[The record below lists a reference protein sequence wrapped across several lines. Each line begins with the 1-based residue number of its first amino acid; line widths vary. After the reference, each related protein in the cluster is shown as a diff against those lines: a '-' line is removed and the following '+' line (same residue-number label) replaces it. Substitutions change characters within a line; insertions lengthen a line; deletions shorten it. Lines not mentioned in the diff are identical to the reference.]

1 MIMELRLCLVRDR
14 YMFRGLVDHSDGT
27 QSLYYWG
34 QQGTHSRQSADN
46 RGVFGIGRLS
56 MVRDR
61 WVGLGSDVPFATSE
75 TNGSAAALHMTTHA
89 VLLPRCLSTAH
100 MLVLTL
106 NAEVSVGGNLSIA
119 LLGASPNNTG
129 ATGNSGGGVMLP
141 GFGHDD
147 CMPIVG
153 NRLAAPL
160 TFRRAAATV
169 NHTYSSDLQGLTS
182 QTVALEFRL
191 LPPARVFAWRFHCK

>member
-1 MIMELRLCLVRDR
+1 M
-14 YMFRGLVDHSDGT
+14 YRGFVDHSDGT

-34 QQGTHSRQSADN
+34 QQGSHARQSSDD

-61 WVGLGSDVPFATSE
+61 WVGLGSDAPFATAA
-75 TNGSAAALHMTTHA
+75 TNGSTAALHMTTQP
-89 VLLPRCLSTAH
+89 VLLPHCPSTAQT
-100 MLVLTL
+100 LTLTL

-119 LLGASPNNTG
+119 LLDTTRI
-129 ATGNSGGGVMLP
+129 ATGGSASAADARAGAPFGG
-141 GFGHDD
+141 FDHDD

-160 TFRRAAATV
+160 TYRHANAAA
-169 NHTYSSDLQGLTS
+169 NYTYSSDLRSLAPR
-182 QTVALEFRL
+182 TVALEFRL
-191 LPPARVFAWRFHCK
+191 RPPARVFAWRFHCTL